1 MRLNVLE
8 NGVALKLGES
18 SQVFSPH
25 GRVRELVRH
34 DCNIDMREEQV
45 DGKWSA
51 LKLKTNVI
59 GAATH
64 LHDGPETERSDD
76 KRHLLVDV
84 TGGAGPNF
92 HDLDMQAESRM

>member
-8 NGVALKLGES
+8 HGVALKLGKS
-18 SQVFSPH
+18 RQVFSPH
-25 GRVRELVRH
+25 GSVCELVRH

-59 GAATH
+59 GADTN
-64 LHDGPETERSDD
+64 LHDGPETERSND
-76 KRHLLVDV
+76 KGL
-84 TGGAGPNF
+84 
-92 HDLDMQAESRM
+92 